1 MQKKWDCN
9 DDSIK
14 FVYCYM
20 ALLSV
25 RNYWRI
31 TNKIFDNIIKS
42 GAIDLCMN
50 YFGAIE
56 TRLKTNYCLKQFV
69 KMVKDG
75 QHAGS
80 KTNFPCDATFY
91 NFRNG
96 RQEKVN
102 TPDLNVKI
110 CCNRDQKKNNKHSNK
125 QTMLIRFF
133 RTWINWLHWTKYI
146 VMLYLHGFCYFAVS
160 FQFTERSWCL
170 SNIYIEA
177 LYSWSTRGF
186 LINPKFGINSSRKH
200 VKNFCVTEIR
210 YVYQRKYSKSES
222 FFIRTPKTW
231 I

>member
-1 MQKKWDCN
+1 MVNMRVVRLTSLVMPHFIISGTVDKKKWIHLIWMWK
-9 DDSIK
+9 SAAIGIK
-14 FVYCYM
+14 
-20 ALLSV
+20 
-25 RNYWRI
+25 
-31 TNKIFDNIIKS
+31 
-42 GAIDLCMN
+42 
-50 YFGAIE
+50 
-56 TRLKTNYCLKQFV
+56 
-69 KMVKDG
+69 
-75 QHAGS
+75 
-80 KTNFPCDATFY
+80 
-91 NFRNG
+91 
-96 RQEKVN
+96 
-102 TPDLNVKI
+102 
-110 CCNRDQKKNNKHSNK
+110 KKNNKHSNK

-160 FQFTERSWCL
+160 FQFTKRSWCL